1 MNDNTTPILEVQNLV
16 VTVEGKEAPVLN
28 NVSLRVNKG
37 EKHVIMG
44 PYGAGK
50 STLSKVIMG
59 HPSYEVV
66 QGDILLNGESIIDDE
81 IDERAL
87 KGLFMS
93 LQYPPEVEGVSMK
106 TFLHLTYNAHLKSK
120 SLPTITME
128 EYLKLVSKQF
138 ESMDIPLSFLDRNI
152 NEGFSGGEKKRNE
165 IIQMLMLDPVCSVL
179 DETDSGLDIDALK
192 TVSDGINTS
201 LNTDNCV
208 LLITHYQRLLEYV
221 KPDYV
226 HVMIDGQIVE
236 SGGPELAL
244 KLEKN
249 GYKQCLTQ

>member
-16 VTVEGKEAPVLN
+16 VTVEGKEEPVLN

-44 PYGAGK
+44 PNGAGK

-59 HPSYEVV
+59 HPSYEII
-66 QGDILLNGESIIDDE
+66 QGDILLNGESIVDDE

-120 SLPTITME
+120 DLPTVTMD
-128 EYLKLVSKQF
+128 EYLELVSKRF
-138 ESMDIPLSFLDRNI
+138 DSMDIPLSFLERNI
-152 NEGFSGGEKKRNE
+152 NEGFSGGEKRNE